1 MSDFLFIQNR
11 KGFFSFRYPE
21 VATVLILLAFAL
33 VFSWQTGAPFVVPD
47 PENTGFIGLRYSFP
61 LGLGAIWL
69 GISFLL
75 YKRRQRRGEGTEI
88 AAATNKRYAIQ
99 AMLYFVTFSAVM
111 WLHFNIK
118 LWAPLINPRRFDE
131 LYHCIDEAL
140 APLLDLA
147 LEARDW
153 VGSRTGDHVDSWYL
167 LTFAFMFFISFA
179 WHLFRNREG
188 LRNVFL
194 AVLFIEALGPL
205 TYLIAPAAGPFLYG
219 NGQNL
224 IALLNEQAMWEI
236 RELILQQGPAWIAA
250 YGDRYLSAGL
260 AAMPSLHA
268 GAAYIFVHYA
278 VKYRTPLLPAY
289 IVMYGWILIEALASK
304 WHYLIDLPVGIAL
317 ALFCIWLSNRFC
329 QEEQKEEQ
337 KAEMDERK
345 VPSVA

>member
-1 MSDFLFIQNR
+1 MSESLFYSGQ

-21 VATVLILLAFAL
+21 IATVLILLAFA
-33 VFSWQTGAPFVVPD
+33 VFFSWQTGAPFIIPD

-69 GISFLL
+69 GISFLV
-75 YKRRQRRGEGTEI
+75 YRRRQNQGTGDEGST
-88 AAATNKRYAIQ
+88 ARNKRLALQ
-99 AMLYFVTFSAVM
+99 ALIYFVTFSVVM

-118 LWAPLINPRRFDE
+118 LWGPLINPRRYDQF
-131 LYHCIDEAL
+131 YHCIDVAL
-140 APLLDLA
+140 APLLDVM
-147 LEARDW
+147 LEIRGW
-153 VGSRTGDHVDSWYL
+153 VGERTGDHIDSWYL

-179 WHLFRNREG
+179 WHLIRNREA

-224 IALLNEQAMWEI
+224 MALLNEQAMWEI
-236 RELILQQGPAWIAA
+236 RELILAQGPAWIAA

-268 GAAYIFVHYA
+268 GASYVFVHYA

-289 IVMYGWILIEALASK
+289 LIMFGWILIEAVASK

-317 ALFCIWLSNRFC
+317 ALFCIWLSDRFC
-329 QEEQKEEQ
+329 R
-337 KAEMDERK
+337 AEREAL
-345 VPSVA
+345 SEA